1 MVSVLYGVLM
11 IGVIISIKH
20 EYGTLSTKNN
30 INADLYNNMLFLWTS
45 ISPIVLNLVEFIW
58 LFNFK

>member
-11 IGVIISIKH
+11 IGVIISTKQ
-20 EYGTLSTKNN
+20 EYGTLSTKNK
-30 INADLYNNMLFLWTS
+30 INAGLYNNMLFFWTS
-45 ISPIVLNLVEFIW
+45 ISPIVLNLIEFIW